1 MNPDFEGQYGA
12 SLAPATQRLEERARL
27 NGIEGD
33 WQKMRST
40 MRETL
45 SSIHTD
51 FVLTDDS
58 RRALDL
64 AAFLLVNGKLA
75 RDLAVWNTVAS
86 APPRA
91 VSQGC
96 P

>member
-12 SLAPATQRLEERARL
+12 SLSSSSQRLEELARL
-27 NGIEGD
+27 NGIAGD

-51 FVLTDDS
+51 FVLTDDN

-75 RDLAVWNTVAS
+75 SDLAVWNTIASVA
-86 APPRA
+86 APVA
-91 VSQGC
+91 GQAC